1 MVNFLTT
8 KGMAANR
15 RKVAVTL
22 KPIVVISKSDDDLW
36 CIAIDMKSKGT
47 ETVFRVGNEVDSCK
61 LK

>member
-1 MVNFLTT
+1 
-8 KGMAANR
+8 MAANR